1 MPNNRQTTRI
11 RRRPKGQVRQV
22 KAARKRNR
30 SRKRVYATEWSGG
43 VTGAMERRAIPYT
56 KMSEAPPELLERAWS
71 NKYPWIARFLDE
83 GCPGGRLVDYA
94 RQYAEARGKAVGPV
108 PPYTT
113 LNTWVKLYRQHG
125 ILGLVDKPS
134 VVAGVSRTLKGEFLV
149 QFELLATLGYG
160 ATQILNALAEMFRR
174 TSLPRRPVIA
184 RALRRFEAD
193 HPQLVAFA
201 RMGPVWFRNVCAS
214 ASPHPAVPG
223 GVRLA
228 MDSTVADIFVRIPD
242 ASHEGGW
249 AAVRLVLTIVEDVG
263 SRLFVAFNFSLYSID
278 SGICTAVLGRAVDQQ
293 RNYPGLVSVGVPKEM
308 AVDKGSEHLG
318 RFRATLEKL
327 QISVVPRMPDA
338 ARGGAHVERL
348 IETVQLEVFK
358 NLPGYSKT
366 EKVFDP
372 YAPDDADTKRSLT
385 ALKYEPYRRAVPVM
399 QLLTLPQLEQYVL
412 AWARVYN
419 ARPHKGLLV
428 ESPELQAM
436 LQTIRLHQRAQE
448 QLTQQRASTPASQA
462 A

>member
-1 MPNNRQTTRI
+1 MPNQRTKKRI
-11 RRRPKGQVRQV
+11 CRRKDGKARQV
-22 KAARKRNR
+22 KAAAKRERKRAYNTAW
-30 SRKRVYATEWSGG
+30 SRG
-43 VTGAMERRAIPYT
+43 VAGAMERRAIPYT
-56 KMSEAPPELLERAWS
+56 KMSEAPPDLLERAWS
-71 NKYPWIARFLDE
+71 DKYPWISRFVEE
-83 GCPGGRLVDYA
+83 GCPRGRLVDYA
-94 RQYAEARGKAVGPV
+94 QQHARAAGKSMELV

-113 LNTWVKLYRQHG
+113 LNTWVKLFRQHG

-134 VVAGVSRTLKGEFLV
+134 NVAGVSRMLTGKFLV
-149 QFELLATLGYG
+149 QFELLATLGLG
-160 ATQILNALAEMFRR
+160 ATEILNGLAAMFRR
-174 TSLPRRPVIA
+174 RRLPKRPVIA
-184 RALRRFEAD
+184 RALRRFEAE
-193 HPQLVAFA
+193 HPQLIAFA
-201 RMGPVWFRNVCAS
+201 RMGPLWFRHVCAA
-214 ASPHPAVPG
+214 ASPHPVVPG

-228 MDSTVADIFVRIPD
+228 MDSTVADIFVRIQNAACVD
-242 ASHEGGW
+242 GW
-249 AAVRLVLTIVEDVG
+249 EAMRVVLTIVEDVG

-327 QISVVPRMPDA
+327 EISVVPRMPDA

-385 ALKYEPYRRAVPVM
+385 ALKYEPFRREVPLM

-436 LQTIRLHQRAQE
+436 LQTIQRRQRAQE